1 MFSSPRCGEE
11 AYLRCGADLLSMQ
24 STELLACFQPTM
36 FLRAKIRK
44 KDGRLHRYFSVVEN
58 RRVGTKRRTVQRTV
72 LHLGEINGSQEG
84 SWRWTLEVFD
94 EGPQEHRT
102 LSLFADDTVAV
113 PHSVNSLRARLTERF
128 RCSMYGCPRPT
139 AAGW

>member
-1 MFSSPRCGEE
+1 
-11 AYLRCGADLLSMQ
+11 
-24 STELLACFQPTM
+24 M

-72 LHLGEINGSQEG
+72 LHLGEINGGQEA
-84 SWRWTLEVFD
+84 SWRRTLEVFD

-102 LSLFADDTVAV
+102 LSLFADDTAAV
-113 PHSVNSLRARLTERF
+113 PDSVNSLRVRLTEMELRRARSF
-128 RCSMYGCPRPT
+128 GDCWLGCELWRQLGLPKASKLHET
-139 AAGW
+139 ASPSSWRKNS

>member
-1 MFSSPRCGEE
+1 
-11 AYLRCGADLLSMQ
+11 LRRGADLLSMQ

-44 KDGRLHRYFSVVEN
+44 KDGKLHRYFSVVEN

-72 LHLGEINGSQEG
+72 LHLVEAHIMVAFLAYCLMV
-84 SWRWTLEVFD
+84 TLK
-94 EGPQEHRT
+94 
-102 LSLFADDTVAV
+102 
-113 PHSVNSLRARLTERF
+113 N
-128 RCSMYGCPRPT
+128 RPT